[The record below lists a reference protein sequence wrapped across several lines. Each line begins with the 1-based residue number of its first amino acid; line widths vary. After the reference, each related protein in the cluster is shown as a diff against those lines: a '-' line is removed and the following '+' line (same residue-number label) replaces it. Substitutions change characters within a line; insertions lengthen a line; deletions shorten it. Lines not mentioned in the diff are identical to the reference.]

1 MGMLVASF
9 RVPYRGMPIIAC
21 YQFQAAKLR
30 FFPETTKYFFF
41 FLRNILEKSVIRRV
55 SSYDRRC
62 CSVRRCCPL
71 GVPADLQSA
80 VKKGSTSL
88 SRICN
93 PQP

>member
-41 FLRNILEKSVIRRV
+41 FLRNILEKSILRRF

-62 CSVRRCCPL
+62 VLL
-71 GVPADLQSA
+71 GVKEKIPIASVCVEDDGGQYFF
-80 VKKGSTSL
+80 
-88 SRICN
+88 
-93 PQP
+93 

>member
-41 FLRNILEKSVIRRV
+41 FLRNILEKSIIRMFAF
-55 SSYDRRC
+55 
-62 CSVRRCCPL
+62 P
-71 GVPADLQSA
+71 PANY
-80 VKKGSTSL
+80 VFEG
-88 SRICN
+88 
-93 PQP
+93 

>member
-41 FLRNILEKSVIRRV
+41 FLRNILEKSALLRIN
-55 SSYDRRC
+55 YLDGLHAKLYTPAC
-62 CSVRRCCPL
+62 CLCKEV
-71 GVPADLQSA
+71 GVGGCGA
-80 VKKGSTSL
+80 
-88 SRICN
+88 
-93 PQP
+93 

>member
-41 FLRNILEKSVIRRV
+41 FLRNILELEGCGHK
-55 SSYDRRC
+55 
-62 CSVRRCCPL
+62 
-71 GVPADLQSA
+71 
-80 VKKGSTSL
+80 
-88 SRICN
+88 N
-93 PQP
+93 PHRPMRGDGEIKLFM

>member
-41 FLRNILEKSVIRRV
+41 FLRNILEKSVIDRQALRRY
-55 SSYDRRC
+55 SS
-62 CSVRRCCPL
+62 PL
-71 GVPADLQSA
+71 GVKEVLESA
-80 VKKGSTSL
+80 
-88 SRICN
+88 RR
-93 PQP
+93 

>member
-41 FLRNILEKSVIRRV
+41 FLRNILEKSELFIHKLFLNGWKSLLFVL
-55 SSYDRRC
+55 
-62 CSVRRCCPL
+62 PL
-71 GVPADLQSA
+71 TPVLHHTP
-80 VKKGSTSL
+80 
-88 SRICN
+88 
-93 PQP
+93 

>member
-41 FLRNILEKSVIRRV
+41 FLRNILELKGYGHKNPHRLCLCRGRWGSVFF
-55 SSYDRRC
+55 SN
-62 CSVRRCCPL
+62 
-71 GVPADLQSA
+71 
-80 VKKGSTSL
+80 T
-88 SRICN
+88 
-93 PQP
+93 

>member
-41 FLRNILEKSVIRRV
+41 FLRNILEKSIIRRFAFPPDIYV
-55 SSYDRRC
+55 FNGWKEIPIA
-62 CSVRRCCPL
+62 SVWVEDD
-71 GVPADLQSA
+71 GDQYFF
-80 VKKGSTSL
+80 
-88 SRICN
+88 
-93 PQP
+93 

>member
-41 FLRNILEKSVIRRV
+41 FLRNILEKSELFIHKLFLNGWKSILFVL
-55 SSYDRRC
+55 
-62 CSVRRCCPL
+62 PL
-71 GVPADLQSA
+71 TPV
-80 VKKGSTSL
+80 L
-88 SRICN
+88 S
-93 PQP
+93 PTP

>member
-41 FLRNILEKSVIRRV
+41 FLRNILEKSELFIHKLFLNGWK
-55 SSYDRRC
+55 SI
-62 CSVRRCCPL
+62 L
-71 GVPADLQSA
+71 
-80 VKKGSTSL
+80 
-88 SRICN
+88 
-93 PQP
+93 

>member
-41 FLRNILEKSVIRRV
+41 FLRNILEKSELFIHKMFLNGWKSILFVLPFTPV
-55 SSYDRRC
+55 L
-62 CSVRRCCPL
+62 PHT
-71 GVPADLQSA
+71 P
-80 VKKGSTSL
+80 
-88 SRICN
+88 
-93 PQP
+93 

>member
-41 FLRNILEKSVIRRV
+41 FLRNILEMIIRRF

-62 CSVRRCCPL
+62 VLLDVS
-71 GVPADLQSA
+71 PANYVFDE
-80 VKKGSTSL
+80 
-88 SRICN
+88 
-93 PQP
+93 